1 MAVFF
6 VAYIFALPTSVLCY
20 LGFGRSFAMGTHVR
34 RLTEGSGGL
43 MMDEV
48 ISRSGSFSLGRDYF
62 EASDGFVAFNLSK
75 SVVHTIAAYPIQSRD
90 TLYSGLS
97 NPITDQV
104 FGALNST
111 YSNPYVSEVP
121 LFEDAPNTIFED
133 ARSTW
138 TVAPIFAS
146 PSECLKGYSPLHITC
161 MLSNR
166 IIGWAFSTD
175 SGSFCRTMGSSAC
188 SLGGMSDNR
197 LSIYYPGSFN
207 ESTPPSVG
215 LSGILSDMPPDF
227 IVEALKRRFIADG
240 WPLDQDVN
248 TYPNGM
254 PTLWVHPVSN
264 VVSAMEDIKFTFSI
278 YQYVAIG
285 LIVVTLAFMLIPFV
299 LDVWTDLLVKKL
311 VEKEKKVIQQNE
323 EEKKRRSMRRSQVF
337 AASQLNRE

>member
-1 MAVFF
+1 
-6 VAYIFALPTSVLCY
+6 
-20 LGFGRSFAMGTHVR
+20 
-34 RLTEGSGGL
+34 
-43 MMDEV
+43 
-48 ISRSGSFSLGRDYF
+48 
-62 EASDGFVAFNLSK
+62 
-75 SVVHTIAAYPIQSRD
+75 
-90 TLYSGLS
+90 
-97 NPITDQV
+97 
-104 FGALNST
+104 
-111 YSNPYVSEVP
+111 
-121 LFEDAPNTIFED
+121 
-133 ARSTW
+133 
-138 TVAPIFAS
+138 
-146 PSECLKGYSPLHITC
+146 
-161 MLSNR
+161 
-166 IIGWAFSTD
+166 
-175 SGSFCRTMGSSAC
+175 
-188 SLGGMSDNR
+188 MSDNR